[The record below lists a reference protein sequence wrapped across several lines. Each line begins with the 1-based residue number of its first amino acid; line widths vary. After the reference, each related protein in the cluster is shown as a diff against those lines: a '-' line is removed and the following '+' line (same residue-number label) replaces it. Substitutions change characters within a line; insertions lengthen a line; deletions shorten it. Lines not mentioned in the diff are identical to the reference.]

1 MKYCIASTTPEYA
14 PHLRKKLNRR
24 RPHKRAAFDKKSVI
38 ARHHPRKRATGP
50 AHVAPEE

>member
-1 MKYCIASTTPEYA
+1 MKYCIVSTTPEYA
-14 PHLRKKLNRR
+14 PHLRKKVNRR

-38 ARHHPRKRATGP
+38 ANHPRKHATCP